1 MLLDAKLEVGWPT
14 SRKGAMRFRF
24 DLNFVSENWRIIQCI
39 PYEGNRTIY
48 DVLIN
53 QRVEVGTVVSI
64 VAKDG
69 KTQMVKREEEQQP
82 CEKRKLHLLSVA
94 ACKMT

>member
-1 MLLDAKLEVGWPT
+1 
-14 SRKGAMRFRF
+14 
-24 DLNFVSENWRIIQCI
+24 
-39 PYEGNRTIY
+39 
-48 DVLIN
+48 
-53 QRVEVGTVVSI
+53 VVSI